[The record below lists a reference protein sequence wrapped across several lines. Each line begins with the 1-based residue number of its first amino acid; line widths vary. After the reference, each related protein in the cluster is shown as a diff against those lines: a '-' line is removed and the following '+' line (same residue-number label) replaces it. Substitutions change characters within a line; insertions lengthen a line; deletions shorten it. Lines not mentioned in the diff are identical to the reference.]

1 MLFKSQNISTI
12 DSFLSSLTYWQKLN
26 LQTVLILG
34 QRNITLENARNQALT
49 NDDDDF
55 KFLLEQALNSPDPK
69 M

>member
-1 MLFKSQNISTI
+1 MLFKSQNISPI

-55 KFLLEQALNSPDPK
+55 KFLLEQAFNSPDPK

>member
-1 MLFKSQNISTI
+1 MLFKSQNISPI

-55 KFLLEQALNSPDPK
+55 RFLLEQALNSPDPK
-69 M
+69 I

>member
-1 MLFKSQNISTI
+1 MFSKTQNTSPI

-34 QRNITLENARNQALT
+34 QKNITLKNARNQALI
-49 NDDDDF
+49 NDDNDF

-69 M
+69 I

>member
-1 MLFKSQNISTI
+1 MLFKSQNISPI

-49 NDDDDF
+49 NDDDF
-55 KFLLEQALNSPDPK
+55 RFLLEQALNSPDPK

>member
-1 MLFKSQNISTI
+1 MLFKSQNISPI

>member
-1 MLFKSQNISTI
+1 MLFKSQNISPI

-55 KFLLEQALNSPDPK
+55 RFLLEQALNSPDPK
-69 M
+69 V

>member
-1 MLFKSQNISTI
+1 MLFKSQNISPI

-55 KFLLEQALNSPDPK
+55 RFLLEQALNSPDAK

>member
-1 MLFKSQNISTI
+1 MLFKSQNISPI
-12 DSFLSSLTYWQKLN
+12 DSFLSSLSYWQKLN

-34 QRNITLENARNQALT
+34 QRNITLEKARNQALT

-55 KFLLEQALNSPDPK
+55 RFLLEQALNSPDPK

>member
-1 MLFKSQNISTI
+1 MLFKSQNISPI

-55 KFLLEQALNSPDPK
+55 RFLLEQALNSPDPK